1 VVTTRAARREDAG
14 ALGEVHVTTWRSAY
28 AGLLPQ
34 ALLDGLSAQ
43 ASAAR
48 WRGLLPCSPPL
59 VALVAVDPADR
70 PTGFAFAGPYRDDA
84 DPGTAELYSLY
95 VHPDHA
101 GTGAGTALLQ
111 QTRNHLQTA
120 GFTRARLWVLT
131 TNQHA
136 RGFYERR
143 DWTADA
149 RTRIATRDGTEV
161 HESRLS
167 CDLASPPT

>member
-59 VALVAVDPADR
+59 VCLVAVDRTDQ
-70 PTGFAFAGPYRDDA
+70 PTGFAFAGPHRDDA
-84 DPGTAELYSLY
+84 GPGTAELYSLY
-95 VHPDHA
+95 VHPDHDGA
-101 GTGAGTALLQ
+101 GAGTALLER
-111 QTRNHLQTA
+111 TRHQLQAA
-120 GFTRARLWVLT
+120 GFTQARLWVLT
-131 TNQHA
+131 TNHHA

-143 DWTADA
+143 GWTAGG
-149 RTRIATRDGTEV
+149 RSRVETREGAEL
-161 HESRLS
+161 HETQLAW
-167 CDLASPPT
+167 DLTPPPP